1 MLNIILKVTFAF
13 DYILMKWP
21 AIFLGVFVRRF
32 FYMLKLESC
41 GRKIHFGD
49 NVHIS
54 GFSRISIGDK
64 TNFMAGSYLYANDG
78 GKLTIGKRGSFNH
91 NIHFGAAFGEI
102 TIGDNVLI
110 GPNVVLRA
118 ADHVFED
125 SATPIKD
132 QGHQGGKISIGSDVW
147 LAANVVVTSGVS
159 IGDGVVVG
167 AGSVVTEDLPEMSV
181 CVGVP
186 AKPIKSRV
194 KK

>member
-1 MLNIILKVTFAF
+1 
-13 DYILMKWP
+13 MKWP
-21 AIFLGVFVRRF
+21 SIFLGVFIRRF
-32 FYMLKLESC
+32 TYAFKLQSC
-41 GRKIHFGD
+41 GKQIGFGND
-49 NVHIS
+49 VHIR
-54 GFSRISIGDK
+54 GFSRISIGDNA
-64 TNFMAGSYLYANDG
+64 NFMTGSYLYANDG

-125 SATPIKD
+125 SAKPIMD
-132 QGHQGGKISIGSDVW
+132 QGHHGGKISIGNDVW
-147 LAANVVVTSGVS
+147 LAANVVVTSGVT

-167 AGSVVTEDLPEMSV
+167 AGSVVTENLPEMSV

-186 AKPIKSRV
+186 AKPIKSRI